1 MYEIANWN
9 THFCFR
15 KTHHG
20 ILWTS
25 SRFSLVSHTYFS
37 GYYVIWCE
45 TKNKFLFEFVIC
57 EGACET
63 QRRLQRGRPD
73 FAPAGSC
80 SLPPRGHAARARMH
94 AAALLRSFP
103 ARWHD
108 VSDWVPARPWKHGYS
123 EKLLAI
129 SLPLS
134 VKIWEFSKLQRNF
147 RLRIWFEKIDVKMET
162 LERK

>member
-20 ILWTS
+20 ILWAS

-45 TKNKFLFEFVIC
+45 TKNKLLFEFVIC
-57 EGACET
+57 EGARET

-80 SLPPRGHAARARMH
+80 SLPPRGHAAHARMH
-94 AAALLRSFP
+94 AAALLRSRNLP
-103 ARWHD
+103 AGTTFRT
-108 VSDWVPARPWKHGYS
+108 GYPPGRENAEILKNYWPS
-123 EKLLAI
+123 
-129 SLPLS
+129 PYPCP
-134 VKIWEFSKLQRNF
+134 SKFENSRNF
-147 RLRIWFEKIDVKMET
+147 SVIFVWGSGLKILMWKW
-162 LERK
+162 KS